1 MMKLKL
7 VSVVALFVW
16 LLSACSVPKDVT
28 YFQGIDQLTPEQ
40 VEKMDQTYSAKICP
54 DDRLTITV
62 SAWDPTV
69 VTPFNPPPYSYV

>member
-28 YFQGIDQLTPEQ
+28 YFQGIDQ
-40 VEKMDQTYSAKICP
+40 
-54 DDRLTITV
+54 
-62 SAWDPTV
+62 
-69 VTPFNPPPYSYV
+69 